1 MKNSKSVSPEKDAE
15 ITAEKKVDNGSY
27 VSFLGGVV
35 QRVPNSKIQN
45 KNSHGVVQISPM
57 NYIYKSK

>member
-27 VSFLGGVV
+27 VSFFLGGGCR
-35 QRVPNSKIQN
+35 QSHTAKDKI
-45 KNSHGVVQISPM
+45 KIAMVW
-57 NYIYKSK
+57 YKYRL

>member
-27 VSFLGGVV
+27 VSFFGGGGAGSAK
-35 QRVPNSKIQN
+35 QQKT
-45 KNSHGVVQISPM
+45 K
-57 NYIYKSK
+57 